1 MKIQDVMTIDP
12 AVVNA
17 GTSVFEAMRLMLERR
32 VSGLPVTDAH
42 GKLVGIVSEG
52 DFLRRGELGT
62 EKHRPRWIELLIS
75 PGKLADEYT
84 GAHALSVGEIM
95 TTDLHTVTPDM
106 ALTDAVQM
114 MEKRHIKRLPV
125 IKDDRLVGIISRA
138 DLMRAFLTQVP
149 HAAVPATSDTRLRE
163 RITAEID
170 RQAWG
175 PSALVHVSVDGG
187 VATMN
192 GVLVDERVRDALRVL
207 AENIVGVGQV
217 RDRLSTI
224 EPMTGAVVRQGD
236 DA

>member
-1 MKIQDVMTIDP
+1 MKVSDVMTIDP
-12 AVVNA
+12 AAVRAEATV
-17 GTSVFEAMRLMLERR
+17 SEAMRLMLERR

-62 EKHRPRWIELLIS
+62 EKRRPRWIELLTS
-75 PGKLADEYT
+75 PGRLADEYIE
-84 GAHALSVGEIM
+84 AHAQSVGDIM
-95 TTDLHTVTPDM
+95 TTDLHTATPGM
-106 ALTDAVQM
+106 ALDDAVQM
-114 MEKRHIKRLPV
+114 MEKHRIKRLPV
-125 IKDDRLVGIISRA
+125 VKGDRLVGIISRA
-138 DLMRAFLTQVP
+138 DLMRAFLT
-149 HAAVPATSDTRLRE
+149 HAPDANAATSDSALRE
-163 RITAEID
+163 RIAAEID

-192 GVLVDERVRDALRVL
+192 GVLVDDRMRDALRVL

-224 EPMTGAVVRQGD
+224 EPMTGAIVRSGD

>member
-1 MKIQDVMTIDP
+1 MKVNDVMTLDP
-12 AVVNA
+12 VAVHA
-17 GTSVFEAMRLMLERR
+17 ETSVAAAMRLMLERR

-62 EKHRPRWIELLIS
+62 EKHRPRWIEWLTS

-84 GAHALSVGEIM
+84 VAHARSVGKIM
-95 TTDLHTVTPDM
+95 TTDLHTVTPGM
-106 ALTDAVQM
+106 ALGDAVQM
-114 MEKRHIKRLPV
+114 MEKHHIKRLPV
-125 IKDDRLVGIISRA
+125 IKGDRLVGIISRA
-138 DLMRAFLTQVP
+138 DLMRAFLAQAP
-149 HAAVPATSDTRLRE
+149 AAAKPATSDTLLRD
-163 RITAEID
+163 RIAAEID

-175 PSALVHVSVDGG
+175 PSALVHVSVDAG

-192 GVLVDERVRDALRVL
+192 GVLVDDRVRDALRVL
-207 AENIVGVGQV
+207 AENIVGVGRV

-224 EPMTGAVVRQGD
+224 EPMTGAVVRSGD

>member
-1 MKIQDVMTIDP
+1 MKISDVMTIDP
-12 AVVNA
+12 VVVSA
-17 GTSVFEAMRLMLERR
+17 GASVFEAMRLMLERR

-62 EKHRPRWIELLIS
+62 EKRRPRWIELLSS

-84 GAHALSVGEIM
+84 GAHALGIGEIM
-95 TTDLHTVTPDM
+95 TKDLHTVTPGM
-106 ALTDAVQM
+106 ALADAVQM
-114 MEKRHIKRLPV
+114 MEKYRIKRLPV
-125 IKDDRLVGIISRA
+125 IKGDRLVGIVSRA
-138 DLMRAFLTQVP
+138 DLMRAFLTRASQ
-149 HAAVPATSDTRLRE
+149 AANAPTSDTALRE
-163 RITAEID
+163 RIAADID

-187 VATMN
+187 MATMN
-192 GVLVDERVRDALRVL
+192 GVLVDDRVRDALRVL
-207 AENIVGVGQV
+207 VENIVGVGRV

-224 EPMTGAVVRQGD
+224 EPLTGAVVRTGD